1 MSGEKKLTI
10 IAEISI
16 LPLGEGTTLS
26 PYVRRAV
33 EAIRSVD
40 GLKIQVTPM
49 CTVLEATD
57 LEQILEAFKRAH
69 KAVREAGAKRIVSYL
84 KIDDRLDKPR
94 SMEDKVKSV
103 VSFNPGEAPYS
114 SASS

>member
-1 MSGEKKLTI
+1 LSEEKRLTI

-16 LPLGEGTTLS
+16 FPVSEGTSLS
-26 PYVRRAV
+26 PYVKRAI

-40 GLKIQVTPM
+40 GVRLQLTPM
-49 CTVLEATD
+49 GTILEATD

-69 KAVREAGAKRIVSYL
+69 KAVREAGAKRIVAHL

-94 SMEDKVKSV
+94 SMEDKVKAILS
-103 VSFNPGEAPYS
+103 
-114 SASS
+114 